1 LPRLVYWDSCAF
13 IGLINPDEAKHADCR
28 AVWAQ
33 AERGQATIF
42 TSFFAFAEV
51 FKAKCEGPAKPL
63 AEAQD
68 KLIEAMLR
76 QRWVQPVLVDELIGT
91 AARRLMRQHPECKKP
106 SDAIHL
112 ATALALNV
120 DEMHTYDRS
129 DLLGLN
135 EKVLR
140 ADGVPLKIC
149 TAYVPGAPEPLAI
162 PTDADDPIQGSLA
175 LTPPA
180 AALGEGKTA
189 TPSAET
195 VAPTQTEA
203 TGQPPPPSPAASP
216 PIPAPPSESAPDAAK
231 EDSAKPT

>member
-1 LPRLVYWDSCAF
+1 LPRRLYWDSCAF
-13 IGLINPDEAKHADCR
+13 LGLINPGEAKHADCR
-28 AVWAQ
+28 AVWDQ
-33 AERGQATIF
+33 AERQQAVLF

-68 KLIEAMLR
+68 RAIEVMLR
-76 QRWVQPVLVDELIGT
+76 QPWVQPVVVDERIGT

-129 DLLGLN
+129 DLLRLS
-135 EKVLR
+135 EKVFR

-149 TAYVPGAPEPLAI
+149 TPYVPIAPTPVAI
-162 PTDADDPIQGSLA
+162 PDAAENLRQGSLP
-175 LTPPA
+175 LELPRDSGGQPDII
-180 AALGEGKTA
+180 EW
-189 TPSAET
+189 
-195 VAPTQTEA
+195 VTEA
-203 TGQPPPPSPAASP
+203 DFP
-216 PIPAPPSESAPDAAK
+216 
-231 EDSAKPT
+231 

>member
-1 LPRLVYWDSCAF
+1 MPRRLYWDSCAF
-13 IGLINPDEAKHADCR
+13 LGLINPDEAKHTDCR
-28 AVWAQ
+28 AVWTQ
-33 AERGQATIF
+33 AERGDAILY

-76 QRWVQPVLVDELIGT
+76 QPWVHAVLVDERIGT

-112 ATALALNV
+112 ATALALDV
-120 DEMHTYDRS
+120 DEMHTYDGN

-135 EKVLR
+135 EKVMR

-149 TAYVPGAPEPLAI
+149 TAYVP
-162 PTDADDPIQGSLA
+162 
-175 LTPPA
+175 
-180 AALGEGKTA
+180 
-189 TPSAET
+189 
-195 VAPTQTEA
+195 V
-203 TGQPPPPSPAASP
+203 
-216 PIPAPPSESAPDAAK
+216 APPSMPIPTIAETPRQASLQLEAPDEAGGDVIEWVTEADF
-231 EDSAKPT
+231 EG